1 MKIFYVQILIY
12 IHFSL
17 QQNNDIKETN
27 LDKAVSNITELL
39 KKKLINL
46 SSQINNMINN
56 TLNAQEQ
63 LFKNADSEKKLMRSM
78 LKEIKTLKKRYKRNM
93 IFSYV
98 IGTIILFTFFVFYC
112 CDNINKRK
120 ANKMKGYKN
129 PSQTE
134 NENTQLDIDE

>member
-56 TLNAQEQ
+56 TLN
-63 LFKNADSEKKLMRSM
+63 R
-78 LKEIKTLKKRYKRNM
+78 
-93 IFSYV
+93 
-98 IGTIILFTFFVFYC
+98 
-112 CDNINKRK
+112 
-120 ANKMKGYKN
+120 
-129 PSQTE
+129 
-134 NENTQLDIDE
+134 